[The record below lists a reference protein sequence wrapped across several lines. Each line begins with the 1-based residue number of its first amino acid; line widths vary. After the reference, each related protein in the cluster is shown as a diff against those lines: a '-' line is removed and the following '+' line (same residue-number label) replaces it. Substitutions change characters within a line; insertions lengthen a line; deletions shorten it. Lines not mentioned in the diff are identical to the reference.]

1 MLALPGPSPLAY
13 KGVLDG
19 DAMSRDLEVDICVIG
34 AGSGGLTVAAGASQ
48 MGARVAL
55 VEEGRMGG
63 DCLNYGCVP
72 SKALLAAGH
81 VAEAARRG
89 APFGVGLPAPEIDG
103 RAVLG
108 HVREVIDAIAPNDSQ
123 ERFEGLGVKVIR
135 ESARF
140 IGRRRIQ
147 AGATRITARRI
158 VVATG
163 SKPFV
168 PPIPGLG
175 DVPYYTNETIFEAPD
190 LAPNL
195 IVIGGGPIGIEM
207 AQAHRHLGSRVT
219 VLEMASIMPK
229 DDPELVDILRNRLR
243 SEGIAI
249 HEGAAVTRVERTGDG
264 VAAHFRDNGGE
275 TRVQGSHL
283 LLAAG
288 RKASVDG
295 LDLGLAGIA
304 HSPGGIR
311 VDARLRTTNK
321 KVFAIG
327 DVTGGYQ
334 FTHVATYHA
343 GIVLRNALFRLPAKV
358 DGGAIPWVTYTQ
370 PELAQVGQTE
380 DQARESGAA
389 VRVLRWPFADND
401 RARAERRPDGMVKV
415 VTGRRGRILGAG
427 IVGAGA
433 GELILTW
440 VLAIGRK
447 MNIGAVAGMIAPY
460 PTLGEASKRAAGSY
474 FADTLFS
481 GRTKAIVRFLGLFG

>member
-1 MLALPGPSPLAY
+1 
-13 KGVLDG
+13 
-19 DAMSRDLEVDICVIG
+19 MSRDLEVDICVIG

-81 VAEAARRG
+81 AAEAARRG
-89 APFGVGLPAPEIDG
+89 DPFGVRIAAPEIDG
-103 RAVLG
+103 RRVLA
-108 HVREVIDAIAPNDSQ
+108 HVQEVIDAIQPNDSQ

-140 IGRRRIQ
+140 IDPLCIQ
-147 AGATRITARRI
+147 AGEFRITARRFVI
-158 VVATG
+158 ATG

-168 PPIPGLG
+168 PPIPGLD

-195 IVIGGGPIGIEM
+195 IVVGGGPIGVEM
-207 AQAHRHLGSRVT
+207 AQAHRHLGSQAT
-219 VLEMASIMPK
+219 VLEMASILPR
-229 DDPELVDILRNRLR
+229 DDPELVDVLRLR
-243 SEGIAI
+243 LRREGVAI
-249 HEGAAVTRVERTGDG
+249 HEGALVTGVEKTDGG
-264 VAAHFRDNGGE
+264 VAAHFQGDGGE
-275 TRVQGSHL
+275 SRVEGSHL
-283 LLAAG
+283 LIAAG
-288 RKASVDG
+288 RRPSVDG
-295 LDLGLAGIA
+295 LDLGIAGVYLTPAGI
-304 HSPGGIR
+304 H
-311 VDARLRTTNK
+311 VDSRLRTTNN

-334 FTHVATYHA
+334 FTHVAAYHA

-358 DGGAIPWVTYTQ
+358 DASAIPWVTFTQ
-370 PELAQVGQTE
+370 PELAQVGKTE
-380 DQARESGAA
+380 EEAREGGA
-389 VRVLRWPFADND
+389 VRVLRWPFAEND
-401 RARAERRPDGMVKV
+401 RAQAERRLDGMVKV

-433 GELILTW
+433 GELIHSW

-447 MNIGAVAGMIAPY
+447 MRIGAVAGMIAPY
-460 PTLGEASKRAAGSY
+460 PTLGEAGKRAAGSY
-474 FADTLFS
+474 FTEALFS
-481 GRTKAIVRFLGLFG
+481 QRTKAIVRFLGLFG